1 MKPNLLFLI
10 FAFTLIQVN
19 AQRFSANIN
28 RLGIGAD
35 ATFLQLD
42 SEAINSQTKMGFAGY
57 LESRGE
63 MSRSF
68 DVIYSIGIFNH
79 NLEINEFATD
89 DIIETNLLGAEVK
102 FLFAFRPLGNEYLTI
117 EAGPALMIN
126 GEFKIDEADQNRF
139 VGSEIPIA
147 VTEFEKTTLINL
159 NGIAGLSAGT
169 NNIRLTA
176 HYHYAFF
183 DALDGVDTVGSEL
196 EGKLRY
202 LSAGIRVY
210 F

>member
-1 MKPNLLFLI
+1 MKSYLPFIFLVFALLQ
-10 FAFTLIQVN
+10 TS

-35 ATFLQLD
+35 ATFLQLESD
-42 SEAINSQTKMGFAGY
+42 AILSQTSTGFAAY

-79 NLEINEFATD
+79 NLELQEFATD
-89 DIIETNLLGAEVK
+89 ETIETNLLGAEVK

-126 GEFKIDEADQNRF
+126 GEFKIDEVDQNKF
-139 VGSEIPIA
+139 IGSDTPIA
-147 VTEFEKTTLINL
+147 ITEFEKTTLINL
-159 NGIAGLSAGT
+159 NGVAGLSAGT

-183 DALDGVDTVGSEL
+183 DALDGMDTTDNEL
-196 EGKLRY
+196 EGKLSY
-202 LSAGIRVY
+202 LSAGVRVY

>member
-183 DALDGVDTVGSEL
+183 DALDGVDTVGNEL
-196 EGKLRY
+196 EGKLSY